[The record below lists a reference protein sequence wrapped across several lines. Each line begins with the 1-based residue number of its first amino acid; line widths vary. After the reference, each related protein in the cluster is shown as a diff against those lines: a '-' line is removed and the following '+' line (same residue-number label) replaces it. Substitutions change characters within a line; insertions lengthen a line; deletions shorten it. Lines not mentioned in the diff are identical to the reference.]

1 MIRNFTMSSKISVP
15 VNPDLRPL
23 RAAAAPLLVAASLL
37 SGCAG
42 WPGHSVTVG
51 AVPDDYRTNH
61 PIIVAEK
68 ERTVDL
74 PVASGDRR
82 LSISMRETVRGA
94 AQSYNSSTSGAIRIM
109 VPVGSVNAGAA
120 SVLSTQVAD
129 VLRKEGVPGDRILSS
144 PYHVSS
150 PEDAAPI
157 RIAFMA
163 ITASTGECGR
173 WPEDM
178 LANTTENKHWANF
191 GCASQ
196 NNLAAQI
203 ANPGDLIAPRGMTP
217 IDAERRSTVIE
228 AYRTNGA
235 IAGN

>member
-1 MIRNFTMSSKISVP
+1 MSSKISVP
-15 VNPDLRPL
+15 VNPDRRPL
-23 RAAAAPLLVAASLL
+23 RAAAAPLLLATLLL

-42 WPGHSVTVG
+42 WPGRSVTVG

-74 PVASGDRR
+74 PVASGDRK
-82 LSISMRETVRGA
+82 LTVSMREIVRGA
-94 AQSYNSSTSGAIRIM
+94 AQNYRSSASGAIRIM
-109 VPVGSVNAGAA
+109 VPAGSVNAGAA

-129 VLRKEGVPGDRILSS
+129 VLRKEGIPGDRILSS
-144 PYHVSS
+144 PYHVAS

-163 ITASTGECGR
+163 VTASTGECGR

-191 GCASQ
+191 GCATQ

-228 AYRTNGA
+228 TYRTSGA
-235 IAGN
+235 ALVVE

>member
-1 MIRNFTMSSKISVP
+1 MSSKISVP
-15 VNPDLRPL
+15 ATPDRRLLRV
-23 RAAAAPLLVAASLL
+23 AVAPILVAALL

-42 WPGHSVTVG
+42 WPGRSVTVG

-61 PIIVAEK
+61 PIVVSEK

-74 PVASGDRR
+74 AVASGDRK
-82 LSISMRETVRGA
+82 LTIAMRETVRGA
-94 AQSYNSSTSGAIRIM
+94 AQNYRSSANGAIRIM

-120 SVLSTQVAD
+120 SVLSTEVAK
-129 VLRKEGVPGDRILSS
+129 VLRSEGVPGDRILSS
-144 PYHVSS
+144 PYQVSS

-178 LANTTENKHWANF
+178 LSNSTENKTWANF

-228 AYRTNGA
+228 TYRAGGA
-235 IAGN
+235 SLVAP

>member
-1 MIRNFTMSSKISVP
+1 MSRQIP
-15 VNPDLRPL
+15 APANPDLRAL
-23 RAAAAPLLVAASLL
+23 RSTAAPLLIAAALL

-61 PIIVAEK
+61 PIIVSEQ

-74 PVASGDRR
+74 PVGSGDRK
-82 LSISMRETVRGA
+82 LTISMRETVRGA
-94 AQSYNSSTSGAIRIM
+94 AQTYRSNASGAIRIM

-120 SVLSTQVAD
+120 SVLSTEVAKI
-129 VLRKEGVPGDRILSS
+129 LRSEGVPGDRIISS

-163 ITASTGECGR
+163 ITAATDECGR
-173 WPEDM
+173 WPEDL
-178 LANTTENKHWANF
+178 LADTTENRNWANF

-196 NNLAAQI
+196 NNLAAQL
-203 ANPGDLIAPRGMTP
+203 ANPGDLIAPRGMTA
-217 IDAERRSTVIE
+217 IDAERRSAVIE
-228 AYRTNGA
+228 KYRTDGA
-235 IAGN
+235 GLGN

>member
-1 MIRNFTMSSKISVP
+1 MSSKISVP
-15 VNPDLRPL
+15 VNPDLWAL
-23 RAAAAPLLVAASLL
+23 RAVAAPLLVAASLL

-94 AQSYNSSTSGAIRIM
+94 AQSYNSSASGAIRIM

-163 ITASTGECGR
+163 VTASTGECGR

-178 LANTTENKHWANF
+178 LANTTENKHYANF

-228 AYRTNGA
+228 AYRKNGA

>member
-1 MIRNFTMSSKISVP
+1 MSNKISVP
-15 VNPDLRPL
+15 VRPDLR
-23 RAAAAPLLVAASLL
+23 RVKAVAAPLLVAASLL

-42 WPGHSVTVG
+42 WPGRSVEVG

-74 PVASGDRR
+74 PVASGDRK
-82 LSISMRETVRGA
+82 LTISMREIVRGA
-94 AQSYNSSTSGAIRIM
+94 AQNYRSSASGAIRIM
-109 VPVGSVNAGAA
+109 VPTGSVNAGAA
-120 SVLSTQVAD
+120 SVLSPQVAD
-129 VLRKEGVPGDRILSS
+129 VLRSEGVPGDRIISS
-144 PYHVSS
+144 PYQVLS

-157 RIAFMA
+157 RIAYMA
-163 ITASTGECGR
+163 VTASTGECGR

-178 LANTTENKHWANF
+178 LANNTENKHWANF
-191 GCASQ
+191 GCATQS
-196 NNLAAQI
+196 NLAAQV

-228 AYRTNGA
+228 AYRTGGA
-235 IAGN
+235 GLVVQ

>member
-1 MIRNFTMSSKISVP
+1 MSSKISVP
-15 VNPDLRPL
+15 ANPDLRLL
-23 RAAAAPLLVAASLL
+23 RVAAAPLLVAVSLL

-61 PIIVAEK
+61 PIIVAER
-68 ERTVDL
+68 ERTVDI
-74 PVASGDRR
+74 PVASGDRK
-82 LSISMRETVRGA
+82 LTTSMREIVRGA
-94 AQSYNSSTSGAIRIM
+94 AQNYRSSASGAVRIM
-109 VPVGSVNAGAA
+109 VPVGSANAGAA

-129 VLRKEGVPGDRILSS
+129 ALRKEGVPGDRILSS
-144 PYHVSS
+144 PYQVSS
-150 PEDAAPI
+150 PQDAAPI
-157 RIAFMA
+157 RIAYMA

-173 WPEDM
+173 WPEDL
-178 LANTTENKHWANF
+178 LADTTDNKHYANF
-191 GCASQ
+191 GCATQ

-203 ANPGDLIAPRGMTP
+203 ANPGDLIAPRGMTA

-235 IAGN
+235 VAGN

>member
-1 MIRNFTMSSKISVP
+1 MSIHFSVAG
-15 VNPDLRPL
+15 NPDLRPL
-23 RAAAAPLLVAASLL
+23 RAAAAPLLVAVSLL

-61 PIIVAEK
+61 PIVVAEN
-68 ERTVDL
+68 ERTVDI
-74 PVASGDRR
+74 PVASGDRK
-82 LSISMRETVRGA
+82 LTISMRETVRGA
-94 AQSYNSSTSGAIRIM
+94 AQNYRSSASGAVRIM
-109 VPVGSVNAGAA
+109 VPVGSANSGAA

-144 PYHVSS
+144 PYQVSS

-163 ITASTGECGR
+163 VTASTGQCGR
-173 WPEDM
+173 WPDDL

-217 IDAERRSTVIE
+217 IDAERRSTVIQT
-228 AYRTNGA
+228 YREDGA
-235 IAGN
+235 ALVAQ

>member
-1 MIRNFTMSSKISVP
+1 MSSKISVP
-15 VNPDLRPL
+15 VNPDLRAL
-23 RAAAAPLLVAASLL
+23 RTIAAPLLVAALV

-42 WPGHSVTVG
+42 WPGRSVTVG

-61 PIIVAEK
+61 PIIVAEQ

-74 PVASGDRR
+74 PVATGDRK
-82 LSISMRETVRGA
+82 LTISMRETVRGA
-94 AQSYNSSTSGAIRIM
+94 AQAYTSSASGAIRIM
-109 VPVGSVNAGAA
+109 VPVGSANAGAA

-129 VLRKEGVPGDRILSS
+129 VLRSEGVPGDRILSS
-144 PYHVSS
+144 PYHVASAD
-150 PEDAAPI
+150 DAAPI

-163 ITASTGECGR
+163 VTASTGECGR
-173 WPEDM
+173 WPEDI
-178 LANTTENKHWANF
+178 LANDTENRHWANF

-203 ANPGDLIAPRGMTP
+203 ANPGDLVAPRGMTP

-228 AYRTNGA
+228 SYRVGGA
-235 IAGN
+235 GLVVE

>member
-1 MIRNFTMSSKISVP
+1 MSSKIPVP
-15 VNPDLRPL
+15 ANPDLRPL
-23 RAAAAPLLVAASLL
+23 KAAALPLLMAVTLL

-42 WPGHSVTVG
+42 WPGRSITVG

-74 PVASGDRR
+74 PVSTGDRK
-82 LSISMRETVRGA
+82 LTISMRETVRGA
-94 AQSYNSSTSGAIRIM
+94 ATSYRSSASGIIRIM
-109 VPVGSVNAGAA
+109 VPVGSANAGAA
-120 SVLSTQVAD
+120 SVLSGQVAD
-129 VLRKEGVPGDRILSS
+129 VLRKEGIPGDRILSS

-150 PEDAAPI
+150 PNDAAPI

-178 LANTTENKHWANF
+178 LANTTDNKHYANF
-191 GCASQ
+191 GCATQ

-203 ANPGDLIAPRGMTP
+203 ANPGDLIAPRGMTS
-217 IDAERRSTVIE
+217 IDAERRSVVIE
-228 AYRTNGA
+228 TYRENGA
-235 IAGN
+235 ALE

>member
-1 MIRNFTMSSKISVP
+1 MSSKITVP
-15 VNPDLRPL
+15 VNPDLRTL
-23 RAAAAPLLVAASLL
+23 RPAAVPMLVAALLL

-94 AQSYNSSTSGAIRIM
+94 AQSYNSSASGAIRIM

-120 SVLSTQVAD
+120 SVLSSQVAD

-163 ITASTGECGR
+163 VTASTGECGR

>member
-1 MIRNFTMSSKISVP
+1 MSCKISVP
-15 VNPDLRPL
+15 VYPDPRLLRTI
-23 RAAAAPLLVAASLL
+23 AAPMLLAVSLL

-42 WPGHSVTVG
+42 WPGNSVTVG

-68 ERTVDL
+68 ERSVDL
-74 PVASGDRR
+74 PVASGDRK
-82 LSISMRETVRGA
+82 LTISMREIVRGA
-94 AQSYNSSTSGAIRIM
+94 AQSYRSSASGAIRIM
-109 VPVGSVNAGAA
+109 VPVGSANAGAA
-120 SVLSTQVAD
+120 SVLSTQVAE
-129 VLRKEGVPGDRILSS
+129 VLRDEGVPGDRILSS
-144 PYHVSS
+144 PYHVTS
-150 PEDAAPI
+150 PDDAAPI

-173 WPEDM
+173 WPEDL
-178 LANTTENKHWANF
+178 LANTTENKHYANF
-191 GCASQ
+191 GCATQ
-196 NNLAAQI
+196 NNLAAQL

>member
-1 MIRNFTMSSKISVP
+1 MSSKISVP
-15 VNPDLRPL
+15 ANPDLHKVRFAVIPML
-23 RAAAAPLLVAASLL
+23 FAASLL

-42 WPGHSVTVG
+42 WGGKSITVG

-61 PIIVAEK
+61 PIIVSEQ

-74 PVASGDRR
+74 AVASGDRK
-82 LSISMRETVRGA
+82 LTVSMRETVRGA
-94 AQSYNSSTSGAIRIM
+94 AQNYKSSATGAVRIM
-109 VPVGSVNAGAA
+109 VPVGSANADAA
-120 SVLSTQVAD
+120 SVLSEQVAS
-129 VLRKEGVPGDRILSS
+129 VLRSEGVPGDRIVSS

-150 PEDAAPI
+150 PDDAAPI
-157 RIAFMA
+157 RIAFLA

-178 LANTTENKHWANF
+178 LANSTENKTWANF

-217 IDAERRSTVIE
+217 IDAERRSKVIE
-228 AYRTNGA
+228 TYRTGGA
-235 IAGN
+235 GLVTE

>member
-1 MIRNFTMSSKISVP
+1 MSSKITVP
-15 VNPDLRPL
+15 VNPDLRTL
-23 RAAAAPLLVAASLL
+23 RTVAAPLLVAASLL

-94 AQSYNSSTSGAIRIM
+94 AQSYNSNASGAIRIM
-109 VPVGSVNAGAA
+109 VPVGSANSGAA

-144 PYHVSS
+144 PYQVSS

-203 ANPGDLIAPRGMTP
+203 ANPGDLIAPRGMTA

-228 AYRTNGA
+228 AYRKNGA

>member
-1 MIRNFTMSSKISVP
+1 MSRKISVSA
-15 VNPDLRPL
+15 NSDCRLLRT
-23 RAAAAPLLVAASLL
+23 AVAPILVAVML

-42 WPGHSVTVG
+42 LPGRSVTVG
-51 AVPDDYRTNH
+51 AIPDDYRTNH
-61 PIIVAEK
+61 PIVVSEK

-74 PVASGDRR
+74 AVASGDRK
-82 LSISMRETVRGA
+82 LTVSMRETVRGA
-94 AQSYNSSTSGAIRIM
+94 AQNYKSSATGAIRIM
-109 VPVGSVNAGAA
+109 VPVGSANAGAA
-120 SVLSTQVAD
+120 SVLSDQVAK
-129 VLRKEGVPGDRILSS
+129 VLRTEGVPGDRILSS
-144 PYHVSS
+144 PYQVSS
-150 PEDAAPI
+150 PDDAAPI

-178 LANTTENKHWANF
+178 LANSTENKTWANF

-217 IDAERRSTVIE
+217 IDAERRSNVIE
-228 AYRTNGA
+228 TYRTGGA
-235 IAGN
+235 GLVSE